1 MNKKS
6 PAYVLSFMAAICLV
20 FGTGI
25 SVVNYATQGL
35 LAKNAARHQNRVL
48 CRAFQLDVAGT
59 SAEAYQQ
66 AVDAA
71 IRTSVVGGRT
81 VYECVAPGKEGV
93 GFVAGGMGFWD
104 RIECVVVLS
113 PDLRNVLNVQVLDQ
127 KETPG
132 LGARIEEP
140 WFTDQF
146 KSLAL
151 AWDDPQGQR
160 VLVGANPAPNAAN
173 EVDAITGATQTSM
186 ALMRFFN
193 EELDAFRAAYSA
205 NREPLNR
212 EPLNPAP

>member
-6 PAYVLSFMAAICLV
+6 PAYVLAFMAAICLV

-35 LAKNAARHQNRVL
+35 LAKNAAMHRNRVL

-71 IRTSVVGGRT
+71 LRTSTVAGRA
-81 VYECVAPGKEGV
+81 VYECGAPGKEGV

-104 RIECVVVLS
+104 RIDVVVVLS
-113 PDLRNVLNVQVLDQ
+113 PNLSKILNVQVLDQ

-146 KSLAL
+146 KGLAV
-151 AWDDPQGQR
+151 AWEAPAESR
-160 VLVGANPAPNAAN
+160 ILVGANPAPNAAN

-186 ALMRFFN
+186 ALMRFLN
-193 EELDAFRAAYSA
+193 DELAAFRSQYSQPL
-205 NREPLNR
+205 NPEPLNR
-212 EPLNPAP
+212 

>member
-6 PAYVLSFMAAICLV
+6 PAYVLSFMAAICVV

-35 LAKNAARHQNRVL
+35 LAKNATLHRNRVL
-48 CRAFQLDVAGT
+48 CRAFQLDVAGA

-71 IRTSVVGGRT
+71 LRTADVGGRT

-104 RIECVVVLS
+104 RIDVVVVLA
-113 PDLRNVLNVQVLDQ
+113 PDLQKILNVQVLDQ

-132 LGARIEEP
+132 LGARIEEA

-146 KSLAL
+146 KGLSV
-151 AWDDPQGQR
+151 AWEAPADSR
-160 VLVGANPAPNAAN
+160 ILVGANPAPNAAN

-186 ALMRFFN
+186 ALMRFLN
-193 EELDAFRAAYSA
+193 DELAAFRAAYSA
-205 NREPLNR
+205 SK
-212 EPLNPAP
+212 PLNPDP

>member
-6 PAYVLSFMAAICLV
+6 PAYVLAFMAAICLV
-20 FGTGI
+20 FGAGI
-25 SVVNYATQGL
+25 AGVNYATQGL
-35 LAKNAARHQNRVL
+35 LAKNAAMHRNRIL
-48 CRAFQLDVAGT
+48 CRAFQLDVAGA

-71 IRTSVVGGRT
+71 LQSSDASGRLLYT
-81 VYECVAPGKEGV
+81 CSAPGKESV

-104 RIECVVVLS
+104 RIEAVVVLA
-113 PDLRNVLNVQVLDQ
+113 PDLQRILNIQFLDQ

-146 KSLAL
+146 KGLQV
-151 AWDDPQGQR
+151 AWSAAKDQR
-160 VLVGANPAPNAAN
+160 VLVGTSPADNAPN

-186 ALMRFFN
+186 ALMRFLN
-193 EELDAFRAAYSA
+193 EELDLVRALVAQQPTTH
-205 NREPLNR
+205 N
-212 EPLNPAP
+212 

>member
-113 PDLRNVLNVQVLDQ
+113 PNLQNILNVQVLDQ

-146 KSLAL
+146 KGLSLS
-151 AWDDPQGQR
+151 WNDSQGQR

-193 EELDAFRAAYSA
+193 DELAAI
-205 NREPLNR
+205 RPLLISNLKSQI
-212 EPLNPAP
+212 P